1 MAMRRY
7 RTQEVEADRDAWD
20 GQSLDWFGTERH
32 PTQPYGR
39 SDIRARATNIRCVTR
54 RQIGGADAKLEHVP
68 RPLRL
73 ALTPS
78 EAAQALGCSRDFFDK
93 HIGPDLRWVRRGRL
107 KFVAIAEI
115 EDWLRR
121 SAALTL
127 DRLDERRFG

>member
-1 MAMRRY
+1 MRKP
-7 RTQEVEADRDAWD
+7 D
-20 GQSLDWFGTERH
+20 
-32 PTQPYGR
+32 
-39 SDIRARATNIRCVTR
+39 
-54 RQIGGADAKLEHVP
+54 HVP

-93 HIGPDLRWVRRGRL
+93 HIGSKLRWVRRGRL

-127 DRLDERRFG
+127 DRPDERRFG

>member
-1 MAMRRY
+1 MR
-7 RTQEVEADRDAWD
+7 EPD
-20 GQSLDWFGTERH
+20 
-32 PTQPYGR
+32 
-39 SDIRARATNIRCVTR
+39 
-54 RQIGGADAKLEHVP
+54 HVP

-73 ALTPS
+73 VLTPS

-93 HIGPDLRWVRRGRL
+93 HIGSELRWVRRGRL